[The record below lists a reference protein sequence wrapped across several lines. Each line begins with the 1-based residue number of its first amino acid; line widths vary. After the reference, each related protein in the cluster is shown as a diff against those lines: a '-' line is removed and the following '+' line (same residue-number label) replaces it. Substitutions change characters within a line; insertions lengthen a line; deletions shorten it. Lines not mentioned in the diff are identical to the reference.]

1 MDLESGF
8 RMKYDPWPALERLK
22 SDRQNALNEL
32 WENLY
37 HQGDIG
43 SASYASVP
51 KLVEAG
57 ELVLVGSIEV
67 ARQGDSNPEIPVEL
81 RSDYFEALN
90 VALKTVPENSEQL
103 QGYYTIHASVHG
115 NLKLAKALDLL
126 DADEIINEYG

>member
-1 MDLESGF
+1 MDLESGY
-8 RMKYDPWPALERLK
+8 RMKYDPWPVLERLK

-37 HQGDIG
+37 HQGNIG

-81 RSDYFEALN
+81 KSDYFEALN